1 MNNEIT
7 IKIVDDLDH
16 KMKSCLN
23 GDWTPTECWH
33 YAYGVERTI
42 RMFINNNEDFEEA
55 LRLLHI
61 FMDVMEHFMKY
72 E

>member
-7 IKIVDDLDH
+7 IKIANDLDR

-23 GDWTPTECWH
+23 GDWTPSQCWH
-33 YAYGVERTI
+33 YAYGVERTL
-42 RMFINNNEDFEEA
+42 RTFINNEDIEVA
-55 LRLLHI
+55 LRLLHNFI
-61 FMDVMEHFMKY
+61 CVMEHFMKY

>member
-1 MNNEIT
+1 MDGIT
-7 IKIVDDLDH
+7 IKIIDDLER
-16 KMKSCLN
+16 KMESCLN
-23 GDWTPTECWH
+23 GDWTPTQCWH

-42 RMFINNNEDFEEA
+42 RMFINNNEDFEEV

-61 FMDVMEHFMKY
+61 FMDTMEYFMKY

>member
-1 MNNEIT
+1 MDKIT
-7 IKIVDDLDH
+7 MKIIYDLES
-16 KMKSCLN
+16 KMESCLN
-23 GDWTPTECWH
+23 GDWTPIQCWH

-42 RMFINNNEDFEEA
+42 RMFINNNEDFEVA

-61 FMDVMEHFMKY
+61 FMCVMEHLMKN